1 MYIKIIHRSPWW
13 MSCATHPGNT
23 GLSFDHMLLVV
34 AALWSPDTSMDTLFR
49 GGFCKAD
56 LVDWGIARPY
66 NARAYMASLAAC
78 ISGSGGAHK
87 LPPCSCAS
95 KAAPRR
101 PSGCIAHFRTLKSQ
115 NTDDFPVIV
124 RGTAHAFDHAG
135 GQPICVAE
143 LTSPWPLLPR
153 RAPVQIPRAR
163 MITL

>member
-23 GLSFDHMLLVV
+23 GFSFDHMLLVV

-66 NARAYMASLAAC
+66 NARAYMASLTAC

-87 LPPCSCAS
+87 LLPCSCAS
-95 KAAPRR
+95 KAAR
-101 PSGCIAHFRTLKSQ
+101 FRTLKSQ
-115 NTDDFPVIV
+115 NTDDFSVIV
-124 RGTAHAFDHAG
+124 RGTVHAFDHVG
-135 GQPICVAE
+135 EQS
-143 LTSPWPLLPR
+143 LWWK
-153 RAPVQIPRAR
+153 
-163 MITL
+163 